1 MLKTVI
7 LIIDKLNKCD
17 SGLESRRYN
26 IVSNFDEFT
35 GEKDEAFLITDSR
48 RACDIAS
55 KKGIGFA
62 LYLTESGNSESFPD
76 ALYCI
81 ENLSEMSDEIIE
93 RMQLRSL
100 NRPWTILTTKRCIVR
115 EITLDDIDDLY
126 KIYSD
131 EETKLYIEDLY
142 PDKAEEI
149 EFTREYILNQYRFY
163 EYGIWVVIEKSTNKL
178 IGRAGLS
185 DRDGYDTTEIGF
197 IFDRNYW
204 GQGYAYEVCSAITEY
219 AKEELMMEKLISFTK
234 KENLRSIHLL
244 ERLGF
249 SFSETKNLELGC
261 FNMYVKKLT

>member
-7 LIIDKLNKCD
+7 LIIEKLNEND
-17 SGLESRRYN
+17 LGLKSDRFN
-26 IVSNFDEFT
+26 IAYGFDEFI
-35 GEKDEAFLITDSR
+35 GDKEEAFLITDSR

-81 ENLSEMSDEIIE
+81 ENLSEMNDDIIE
-93 RMQLRSL
+93 RMQLRAH
-100 NRPWTILTTKRCIVR
+100 NKPWTILTTARCIVR

-126 KIYSD
+126 NIYSD
-131 EETKLYIEDLY
+131 EDTKRYIEDLY
-142 PDKAEEI
+142 PNKEEEI

-163 EYGIWVVIEKSTNKL
+163 EYGIWVVIEKSSGKL

-197 IFDRNYW
+197 IFDKKYW
-204 GQGYAYEVCSAITEY
+204 GQGYAYEVCSAITKY
-219 AKEELMMEKLISFTK
+219 AKEELLMEKLISFTK
-234 KENLRSIHLL
+234 KENLRSIRLL

-249 SFSETKNLELGC
+249 SFLESKNLELGS
-261 FNMYVKKLT
+261 FNMYIKNL